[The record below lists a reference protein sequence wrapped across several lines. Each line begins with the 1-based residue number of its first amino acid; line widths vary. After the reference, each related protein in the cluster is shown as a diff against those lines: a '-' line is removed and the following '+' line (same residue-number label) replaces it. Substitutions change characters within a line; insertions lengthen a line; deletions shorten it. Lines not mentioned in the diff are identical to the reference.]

1 MAVGLSLMAGI
12 NLFGDV
18 CGAHFNPAVTMAVF
32 IKEGNMGNIGFM
44 IMIWI
49 SQIIGMC
56 LGCGLAAGTQAE
68 GPSPGIARLCPP
80 TEGDPC
86 TPSTGGIT
94 FNMLLAEVM
103 GTFTLCAVILSQKY
117 NNNAPRSLA
126 AFAVGLTLTCAILMI
141 GGISGGC
148 LNSAVGLVQTIFGNI
163 MLKDALKMS
172 YGSLWI
178 YMLGPITGGI
188 LAGLYGKLNDL
199 ALANAKTADESM
211 VGINQEEETMLNEG
225 GSEEPMVGP
234 LTGGITAGL

>member
-1 MAVGLSLMAGI
+1 LTAGI

-80 TEGDPC
+80 MEGDDPC
-86 TPSTGGIT
+86 TPATGGIA

-117 NNNAPRSLA
+117 NNDASRSLI

-163 MLKDALKMS
+163 MLKDARALKMS

-178 YMLGPITGGI
+178 YMVGPLTGGI
-188 LAGLYGKLNDL
+188 LAGMYGKLNDV
-199 ALANAKTADESM
+199 ALANAKMVDESM
-211 VGINQEEETMLNEG
+211 VGINQEETMLNEG
-225 GSEEPMVGP
+225 GRMEPKG
-234 LTGGITAGL
+234 